1 MLANLGNGHALWT
14 CFLLWS
20 CLYAGERY
28 LRNWIWNSAFEALCI
43 IGSFCSPS
51 PPHGMD
57 QCNLSTSP
65 LESMMGRKV
74 SRSFIAC
81 QSFGMQLKAAVK
93 IKMACI
99 CYFLVVQVDNPGKN
113 YSSSI
118 FSSKALLIMTSYFLM
133 VQRSYANSSNKLGT
147 LTGSLEGYKN
157 SSYKDGYDDGL
168 R

>member
-1 MLANLGNGHALWT
+1 
-14 CFLLWS
+14 
-20 CLYAGERY
+20 
-28 LRNWIWNSAFEALCI
+28 
-43 IGSFCSPS
+43 
-51 PPHGMD
+51 
-57 QCNLSTSP
+57 
-65 LESMMGRKV
+65 MGRKV

-93 IKMACI
+93 VKMACI

-133 VQRSYANSSNKLGT
+133 VQRSYANSSNKLGA

-157 SSYKDGYDDGL
+157 SSYKDGHDDGL